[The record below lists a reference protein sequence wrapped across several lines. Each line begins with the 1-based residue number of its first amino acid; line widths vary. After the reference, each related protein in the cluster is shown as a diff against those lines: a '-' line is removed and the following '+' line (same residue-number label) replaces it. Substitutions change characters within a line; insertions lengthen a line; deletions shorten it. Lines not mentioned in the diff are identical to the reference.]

1 MSPNADPNEAVTALL
16 TLRRRHKYFGNS
28 MPADVWPILQ
38 ANLPK
43 GSLPSFLKER
53 PDLFRVVAERAR
65 SPKGG
70 ESVCFMVL

>member
-1 MSPNADPNEAVTALL
+1 MSPDADPNEAVAALL
-16 TLRRRHKYFGNS
+16 TLRRGHKYFGNG
-28 MPADVWPILQ
+28 MPPHVFPILR

-43 GSLPSFLKER
+43 GSLLSFLKER
-53 PDLFRVVAERAR
+53 PGLFQVVAERAP